1 MSTKEAKHINELK
14 DLIGFKSVIIDLGS
28 YENPE
33 LGIDFTL
40 YYYITPNGRVLK
52 LLSGSSLWE
61 DLHDIDDVDVNIIRR
76 IVKTLE
82 YLVKR
87 IKEYYN
93 IQ

>member
-40 YYYITPNGRVLK
+40 YYYITPNGRVQYYTSYSQNTRVPSKTHKGVLQ
-52 LLSGSSLWE
+52 
-61 DLHDIDDVDVNIIRR
+61 HTIIRS
-76 IVKTLE
+76 I
-82 YLVKR
+82 
-87 IKEYYN
+87 
-93 IQ
+93 